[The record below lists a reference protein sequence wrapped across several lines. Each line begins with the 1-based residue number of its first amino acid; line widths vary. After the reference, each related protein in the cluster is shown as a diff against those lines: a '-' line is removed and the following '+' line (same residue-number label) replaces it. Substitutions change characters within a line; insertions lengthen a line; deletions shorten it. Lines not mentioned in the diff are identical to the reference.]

1 MKTHE
6 KWIGYESYK
15 QGYFKALI
23 SIYNLIERQQST
35 LKRHKINDAETILK
49 LIKYCIEN
57 LEEFISYGEMIE
69 IYYYF
74 SEEQKGKKKIKTC
87 KIVNKYSEEA
97 KKCIEYTKKEL
108 SNPYS
113 YMSVCREKRTL
124 KALHYYNWFEHFYNE
139 YNDENGTTRAAGFYI
154 VDDDVSFNEGKY
166 VLTFYP
172 NGNKNDTIFTDAF
185 YLFPADKTEGIEQT
199 DVWSKWELKNYPDYK
214 NGYYQLKEKD
224 ISFTTNLKFY
234 VNDGIDENGEIRYV
248 IKDFPTEIKS
258 IEVSENNIKWQD
270 IGLSF
275 KTIKTWLPFGDRIVG
290 TFEDFGNASVA
301 IIQGIGSLFTGGIK
315 NMSGI
320 VGIFSTSSQIYSQF
334 TFSYYLYFWG
344 LISVNLAIFNLLP
357 FPGLDGWQLLVT
369 AIEGSVNAFKRH
381 KYKRLNGGFVNGFQ
395 EWKIPN
401 KIKNIVSFI
410 GLGLLFVLMIAI
422 LIMDIIRLF

>member
-139 YNDENGTTRAAGFYI
+139 YKNKPLEPKAKEFFDKICKENG
-154 VDDDVSFNEGKY
+154 V
-166 VLTFYP
+166 
-172 NGNKNDTIFTDAF
+172 
-185 YLFPADKTEGIEQT
+185 
-199 DVWSKWELKNYPDYK
+199 
-214 NGYYQLKEKD
+214 
-224 ISFTTNLKFY
+224 
-234 VNDGIDENGEIRYV
+234 EN
-248 IKDFPTEIKS
+248 
-258 IEVSENNIKWQD
+258 
-270 IGLSF
+270 
-275 KTIKTWLPFGDRIVG
+275 
-290 TFEDFGNASVA
+290 
-301 IIQGIGSLFTGGIK
+301 
-315 NMSGI
+315 
-320 VGIFSTSSQIYSQF
+320 
-334 TFSYYLYFWG
+334 
-344 LISVNLAIFNLLP
+344 
-357 FPGLDGWQLLVT
+357 
-369 AIEGSVNAFKRH
+369 
-381 KYKRLNGGFVNGFQ
+381 
-395 EWKIPN
+395 
-401 KIKNIVSFI
+401 
-410 GLGLLFVLMIAI
+410 
-422 LIMDIIRLF
+422 